1 MKKSQKKSRKKSTS
15 KLYAKYGGMHKYKK
29 GGKVPKYELG
39 SDQYSGTSQNLVQTN
54 TGTTETTGTTGTTN
68 ATQTQEVPKK
78 RYEGAKGM
86 STGDIASNALGV
98 ATGVG
103 GVVTSAM
110 EDTRVSKGQRLSQNL
125 GRKVSGKI
133 GGLQGKRKDARI
145 AKNVG
150 TTIAAAGAFI
160 PLAGPII
167 SAVGGAISGI
177 SAGFENKYDKDIA
190 GAYGDYE
197 GQLKQRDMMED
208 NAAKKR
214 VENAKMQEYDYFS
227 GMGNT
232 QSARDGGLLKYG
244 YGGKMEYQKGGE
256 KDRRGVKKMT
266 EFSNNFIKV
275 AGSPVQGVV
284 TVADKYMKSQHPAV
298 ANFPYEDALNY
309 YINPI
314 TEKGGRGMKKL
325 DNFLDKTERQITD
338 TLFSKSQEKGNQAD
352 RKDGLNQ
359 YRTGGKLPKE
369 VLESRLESHMSDSE
383 AQDYID
389 SYKNGGLWANIHAK
403 RARGEAPAKPGDED
417 YPTAKALRESKR
429 DGGLMKY
436 QEGGFMS
443 PAMDFF
449 RDGGETDIVYQDG
462 GAGIVTPAPGALTR
476 IEGGADHEEKNNLG
490 VKGVPNG
497 VPVAFDGNEVQGEVE
512 NREVIDDTSMTEEIL
527 EASTNRGGGLAKGPY
542 MFSEDM
548 GVDGSRGKNRTGP
561 SYADARM
568 MIAKLPPE
576 QQMEATRTL
585 MKSQEMASGDPA
597 RAAKAGTY
605 RDGGIQKYQTG
616 NSRGFSMIQ
625 PRGTF
630 DDPVPQ
636 KQKFVSPF
644 ASKEE
649 ERAFQDYANAQE
661 AGVTNG
667 YGWGPKSAYAYGE
680 YGDEFAKAQQNFN
693 QNVAPITPTT
703 WAQANTSP
711 ALAAST
717 PTVPV
722 ASFNQGPLTRK
733 GMRQQ
738 NRQQN
743 LKDFKAGFN
752 EYAGGAAALLGG
764 VARAAALGSIDPN
777 EAPPPVSARDVKVE
791 KMYRTGVKDM
801 QAGRREAEL
810 LAAMNKDKIVGD
822 PTRRYNT
829 LRQEGFRQAEQ
840 ERGRIDELNAKM
852 AYQYDSGNL
861 EAKLRADTANQGKDL
876 KTSESISRIMDKVI
890 DTRRN
895 QKIAGG
901 EIFAQS
907 MKDFQSWKANQDLTR
922 AMEGDRNVMSNFYNN
937 NYPAFARKFKKGNP
951 NATALEINQAFLA
964 SV

>member
-54 TGTTETTGTTGTTN
+54 TGTTEPTETTGTIGTIGT
-68 ATQTQEVPKK
+68 TQTQEVPKK

-86 STGDIASNALGV
+86 STGDIASNAMGV

-110 EDTRVSKGQRLSQNL
+110 EDTKVSKGQRLSQNL

-160 PLAGPII
+160 PVAGPII

-244 YGGKMEYQKGGE
+244 YGGKMKYQTAGPRKVPDTEPIGNDLSAKNAIKRLYYGAIDPKGESNVTNQLARLMPPTLIANTAAEGINKYGFQPYYKLTGNEKRLQQEAERQAVIEDQNMQLKEY
-256 KDRRGVKKMT
+256 
-266 EFSNNFIKV
+266 
-275 AGSPVQGVV
+275 
-284 TVADKYMKSQHPAV
+284 
-298 ANFPYEDALNY
+298 
-309 YINPI
+309 
-314 TEKGGRGMKKL
+314 KKL
-325 DNFLDKTERQITD
+325 LESEGVNP
-338 TLFSKSQEKGNQAD
+338 LFKNGGMMK
-352 RKDGLNQ
+352 
-359 YRTGGKLPKE
+359 YRTGG
-369 VLESRLESHMSDSE
+369 
-383 AQDYID
+383 
-389 SYKNGGLWANIHAK
+389 G
-403 RARGEAPAKPGDED
+403 
-417 YPTAKALRESKR
+417 
-429 DGGLMKY
+429 
-436 QEGGFMS
+436 
-443 PAMDFF
+443 
-449 RDGGETDIVYQDG
+449 TDIVYEDG
-462 GAGIVTPAPGALTR
+462 GAGVVTPVPGALTR

-542 MFSEDM
+542 MFSQHM
-548 GVDGSRGKNRTGP
+548 GVDGSKGENRTGP

-568 MIAKLPPE
+568 QIAKLPPE
-576 QQMEATRTL
+576 QQMEATRVL
-585 MKSQEMASGDPA
+585 MKSQEMASGDPS

-616 NSRGFSMIQ
+616 NSRGFNMVQ
-625 PRGTF
+625 PPGTF

-667 YGWGPKSAYAYGE
+667 YGWGPKSAYAYGA
-680 YGDEFAKAQQNFN
+680 YGDQFAKAQQNFN
-693 QNVAPITPTT
+693 QNVTPMTPITKSNIATALPT
-703 WAQANTSP
+703 
-711 ALAAST
+711 ST
-717 PTVPV
+717 PTVPAANV
-722 ASFNQGPLTRK
+722 AQTPFNIK
-733 GMRQQ
+733 KFRQQ

-743 LKDFKAGFN
+743 LKDLKGGFN

-764 VARAAALGSIDPN
+764 VGRAIALGSIDPS
-777 EAPPPVSARDVKVE
+777 ERPPNVSGRDVNVNE
-791 KMYRTGVKDM
+791 MYRTGVKDK

-810 LAAMNKDKIVGD
+810 LAVMGKDKGVGD
-822 PTRRYNT
+822 PTNRYNA

-861 EAKLRADTANQGKDL
+861 EAKLKAGIANQGKDL

-890 DTRRN
+890 DTKRN
-895 QKIAGG
+895 QTIAGG
-901 EIFAQS
+901 EIAAQS